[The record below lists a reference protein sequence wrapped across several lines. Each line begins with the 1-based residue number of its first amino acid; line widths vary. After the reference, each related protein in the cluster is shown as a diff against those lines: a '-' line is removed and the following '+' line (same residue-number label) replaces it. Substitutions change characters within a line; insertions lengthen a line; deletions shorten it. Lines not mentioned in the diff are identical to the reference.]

1 MLFAAGMGV
10 GLLYW
15 GTAEP
20 LAHYAV
26 AQQAVA
32 PCANGGT

>member
-15 GTAEP
+15 GAAFV
-20 LAHYAV
+20 LAMFAT
-26 AQQAVA
+26 
-32 PCANGGT
+32 GGELNRRSG